1 MSNWILD
8 MPRIWRLYSRVRG
21 VALSQERFQFFFKS
35 EEDLIEILK
44 SGVWTQDEWCVLMER
59 WVEKPSDDSLLF
71 LPVWIR
77 LRNIPINYYTE
88 DTIKEIAGCVGKVLT
103 VELDLEK
110 SQAQNYIRVQVLFDV
125 RNPLRNFKE
134 VLIPSGE
141 LISVSFDYERIR
153 KRCFLCQRLT
163 HEKSVC
169 PFVSLGNSKE
179 SKKDLSFSDSGFL
192 DGKSCL
198 VNPGEKIVPTKL
210 PSLSADQASS
220 IDSEGFPF
228 GFNESGASGLSIK
241 QKNPRKRKASI
252 VHNKQAAR
260 DGSKEKEVSLNV
272 EFANAIKRKKEI
284 ADLERVDCM
293 EKAVITVVPQEPPQ
307 YQ

>member
-1 MSNWILD
+1 
-8 MPRIWRLYSRVRG
+8 
-21 VALSQERFQFFFKS
+21 
-35 EEDLIEILK
+35 
-44 SGVWTQDEWCVLMER
+44 VL
-59 WVEKPSDDSLLF
+59 L
-71 LPVWIR
+71 
-77 LRNIPINYYTE
+77 
-88 DTIKEIAGCVGKVLT
+88 
-103 VELDLEK
+103 
-110 SQAQNYIRVQVLFDV
+110 DV

-134 VLIPSGE
+134 VLLLPGE
-141 LISVSFDYERIR
+141 MISVSFDFERIR

-169 PFVSLGNSKE
+169 PFATVGNTRDSE
-179 SKKDLSFSDSGFL
+179 EDHRSVDSGFL
-192 DGKSCL
+192 FGKKCL
-198 VNPGEKIVPTKL
+198 LKPGEMIVPTKL
-210 PSLSADQASS
+210 SS
-220 IDSEGFPF
+220 ISTHQEYSILPEVNDIPNHETGDPKRSSHPSGNLDYPTSKGFLF
-228 GFNESGASGLSIK
+228 GFNESGSSGLSIK